1 MSEVV
6 LPDRVEGD
14 GFVLRRLRADDA
26 AALVTAFR
34 DDPEL
39 GRLLGFDEDPD
50 EAWVRGRLG
59 RTYELVIADP
69 ESDAFLGMVLLH
81 SYDEHHRRCEAAF
94 WLILGARGR
103 GLGTA
108 VVTQVVTWA
117 FRELD
122 VLRVEI
128 TTTVGNDAVHALA
141 ARLGFT
147 REGVLRKRNIERGDR
162 VDVVF
167 YGVLREEWQGA

>member
-1 MSEVV
+1 MSDVV
-6 LPDRVEGD
+6 LPERVEGD

-26 AALVTAFR
+26 EAVVAAFR
-34 DDPEL
+34 DDPQL

-69 ESDAFLGMVLLH
+69 QSDAFLG
-81 SYDEHHRRCEAAF
+81 
-94 WLILGARGR
+94 
-103 GLGTA
+103 TA
-108 VVTQVVTWA
+108 VVAQVVSWA
-117 FRELD
+117 MRELD

-128 TTTVGNDAVHALA
+128 TTTVQNDAGHALA

-147 REGVLRKRNIERGDR
+147 R
-162 VDVVF
+162 
-167 YGVLREEWQGA
+167 LREEWQGA

>member
-1 MSEVV
+1 V
-6 LPDRVEGD
+6 
-14 GFVLRRLRADDA
+14 A
-26 AALVTAFR
+26 AFG
-34 DDPEL
+34 DDPEM

-50 EAWVRGRLG
+50 EAWVRGRLD
-59 RTYELVIADP
+59 RTYERVIADP
-69 ESDAFLGMVLLH
+69 QSDAFLGMVLLH
-81 SYDEHHRRCEAAF
+81 SYDERQRRCEAAF
-94 WLILGARGR
+94 WLILRARGR

-108 VVTQVVTWA
+108 VVAQVVSWA